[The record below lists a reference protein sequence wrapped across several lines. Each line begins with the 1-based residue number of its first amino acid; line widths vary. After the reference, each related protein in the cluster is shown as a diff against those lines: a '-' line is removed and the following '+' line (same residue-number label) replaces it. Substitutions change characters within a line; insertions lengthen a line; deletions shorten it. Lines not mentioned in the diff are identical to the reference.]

1 MLPRRMQQNQC
12 PVPQPDYDKRSEQL
26 YIQNHGLGRIPDLQ
40 DIDIIPKQ
48 IDIAGAF
55 AAHDEQHTVCA
66 APVMIVDDIVVPV
79 GGAVS
84 CQAYA
89 KMVSAGE

>member
-1 MLPRRMQQNQC
+1 MHQNQC
-12 PVPQPDYDKRSEQL
+12 PVPPPDYDKKSEQL
-26 YIQNHGLGRIPDLQ
+26 HIIRNHGLAQTHDPR
-40 DIDIIPKQ
+40 DIDIIPIQ
-48 IDIAGAF
+48 IHISGAF

>member
-1 MLPRRMQQNQC
+1 MASPRSLIREILISSQ
-12 PVPQPDYDKRSEQL
+12 YRS
-26 YIQNHGLGRIPDLQ
+26 YID
-40 DIDIIPKQ
+40 
-48 IDIAGAF
+48 GAF
-55 AAHDEQHTVCA
+55 AAHDEQQTVCA

>member
-1 MLPRRMQQNQC
+1 MHQNQC
-12 PVPQPDYDKRSEQL
+12 PLPQPDSDKKSEQL
-26 YIQNHGLGRIPDLQ
+26 YIRNHGLGRIPDPR
-40 DIDIIPKQ
+40 DIDIIPIQ

-55 AAHDEQHTVCA
+55 AAHDEQQTVCA
-66 APVMIVDDIVVPV
+66 APAMILDDIVVPV

-84 CQAYA
+84 CQVCA

>member
-1 MLPRRMQQNQC
+1 MASPRSLIREILISSQ
-12 PVPQPDYDKRSEQL
+12 YRS
-26 YIQNHGLGRIPDLQ
+26 YI
-40 DIDIIPKQ
+40 
-48 IDIAGAF
+48 AEAF
-55 AAHDEQHTVCA
+55 AAHDEQQTVCA

-84 CQAYA
+84 CQACTKGAVSCQVCA